1 MRLTASMMLIG
12 LPLGSGAM
20 PARAQEISG
29 VFNMG
34 ALANTMSM
42 GATIKSE
49 CARARGMGQRV
60 DPDTPWCGSAAGA
73 QHPLARP
80 VRGAAVNTDMRYA
93 ASAALR
99 REVLTAFID
108 RVRGKDP
115 KDAGQIEAEFRQR
128 DYNAIYAGIVRPYG
142 LGGDDAASAQAAYL
156 LLGWMIVHEGREPP
170 PGSVQGV
177 RAQVAAALSTGR
189 LSEPETRARL
199 GENFKLLFV
208 VVHAGWQAARRE
220 GTLDRYAAGVADL
233 FRNGDGHDLRT
244 AQLTKNGFRSN

>member
-1 MRLTASMMLIG
+1 MLIG
-12 LPLGSGAM
+12 LPLVSGAM

-34 ALANTMSM
+34 ALANTISM

-49 CARARGMGQRV
+49 CARAREIGQRV
-60 DPDTPWCGSAAGA
+60 DPNTPWCGNAAGA
-73 QHPLARP
+73 QHPFARP
-80 VRGAAVNTDMRYA
+80 MPGAALNTDMRYT
-93 ASAALR
+93 ASATLR
-99 REVLTAFID
+99 REVLTAFIN

-115 KDAGQIEAEFRQR
+115 KDARQIEAQFRQH
-128 DYNAIYAGIVRPYG
+128 DYDAIYAGIVRPYG
-142 LGGDDAASAQAAYL
+142 LGGNDAASAQAAYM

-170 PGSVQGV
+170 SGSVQGV
-177 RAQVAAALSTGR
+177 RAQAAAALSTGK
-189 LSEPETRARL
+189 LSQPELRARL
-199 GENFKLLFV
+199 GENFKILFV

-233 FRNGDGHDLRT
+233 FRNGDGLDLRT